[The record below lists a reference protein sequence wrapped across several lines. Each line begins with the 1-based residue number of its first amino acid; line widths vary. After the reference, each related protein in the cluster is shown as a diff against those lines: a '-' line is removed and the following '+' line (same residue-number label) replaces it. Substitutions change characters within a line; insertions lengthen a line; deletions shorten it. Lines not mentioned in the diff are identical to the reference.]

1 MVEDMTQRRRRSRSR
16 SQSRRRRR
24 SSLRRRGTMKG
35 RLGTTRTRWW
45 GDGSA
50 SRSASSHRY

>member
-35 RLGTTRTRWW
+35 RLDTTRTRWW